1 MAKPRKTIEARFR
14 RGSNFFILIGL
25 LSAIANSMLY
35 FGFTYKPVTIFC
47 LAIPVVLDTVVRVV
61 DPRLWGQELHYYCYI
76 FGLILSGVF
85 LLLGMASKFSS
96 HTGTFFKLGS
106 FIRGLNA
113 LGRWAGGAQLV
124 GSRLFYFVGIV
135 LYIFDGVLALV
146 MENFLRAN
154 FDQLRILIL
163 MNLGF
168 HCVILMFLLH
178 GFVAGLESEAL
189 PSNSGSG
196 LKPNA

>member
-1 MAKPRKTIEARFR
+1 VAKPRKAIEARFR
-14 RGSNFFILIGL
+14 RGSNFLILIGL
-25 LSAIANSMLY
+25 LSAACHSLLY
-35 FGFTYKPVTIFC
+35 FGFTYRPVTIFC
-47 LAIPVVLDTVVRVV
+47 LAIPVVLDTVVRVI

-106 FIRGLNA
+106 FMHGFKR
-113 LGRWAGGAQLV
+113 LGSWAGAAQLV

-146 MENFLRAN
+146 MENVLRAN
-154 FDQLRILIL
+154 FSQLRVLVL

-168 HCVILMFLLH
+168 HCVILTFLLY
-178 GFVAGLESEAL
+178 GFVAGLESEA
-189 PSNSGSG
+189 PQSSPGSG
-196 LKPNA
+196 ISPDA